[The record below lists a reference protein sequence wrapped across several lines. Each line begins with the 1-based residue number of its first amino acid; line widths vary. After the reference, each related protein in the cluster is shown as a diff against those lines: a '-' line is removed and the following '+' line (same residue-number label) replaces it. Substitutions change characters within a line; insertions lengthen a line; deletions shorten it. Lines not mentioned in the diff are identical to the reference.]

1 MIMETMIL
9 SILISFVAALAGG
22 VVAIPLL
29 RSLKAGQPIREL
41 GPESHYKKAGTPTM
55 GGIIMA
61 FGVLV
66 TCLIYMNKLFTY
78 SWVTLAA
85 SLAFGLMGGLD
96 DLLKILKHNSD
107 GLRAYQKILFQLV
120 FSVLIAVFAYNNEA
134 IGTKLYVPFFD
145 LEWDLGIWYIPFTT
159 FCIIALTNGVNL
171 TDGLD
176 GLSGGVTMIVS
187 ATFTIILY
195 GMAEAGSV
203 VGKDLVIFAAA
214 LTGACLGFLRF
225 NSYPARV
232 FMGDLGAFFL
242 GGGIAMLFVLTRLQL
257 MIPLMGIIYTVSD
270 LSVVLQ
276 VGSYKLR
283 NKKRI
288 FLMAPLH
295 HHFEKKGIPETKIV
309 SNYMLVTAAACLIA
323 LLGVL

>member
-1 MIMETMIL
+1 METLIL
-9 SILISFVAALAGG
+9 SVLISFAAALAGG
-22 VVAIPLL
+22 YFAIPLL

-55 GGIIMA
+55 GGIIMV

-66 TCLIYMNKLFTY
+66 TLLINIDKLFTY
-78 SWVTLAA
+78 SYVSIAA

-120 FSVLIAVFAYNNEA
+120 FSILISYFGYKNAG
-134 IGTKLYVPFFD
+134 IGTEIFVPFFGIYI
-145 LEWDLGIWYIPFTT
+145 DLGIWYIPFTS

-176 GLSGGVTMIVS
+176 GLSAGVTMIVS
-187 ATFTIILY
+187 AAFTVIFF
-195 GMAEAGSV
+195 GMSAAGSV
-203 VGKDLVIFAAA
+203 VAGDMIIFAAA

-242 GGGIAMLFVLTRLQL
+242 GGAIGMMFVVSRLQL
-257 MIPLMGIIYTVSD
+257 LIPLTGIIYTVSD

-309 SNYMLVTAAACLIA
+309 SSYMLVTAAACLIA